1 MAPDPILSLINERSF
16 IKDGRMR
23 KPDETLHEDRRHR
36 ILDAAGI
43 CFARAGFHQTTMQDV
58 AAEAGMSPGNIY
70 RYFASKDALIAGLT
84 ERDRA
89 MILQDFSSIA
99 NDANLIDA
107 LAGLA
112 RKHLVDGTCGP
123 SALALEIWAEGA
135 RNPAVGAMI
144 RGIERAVHDGLCDVL
159 RSVQRQGHV
168 APGVNTDDVARFL
181 GSLVDGLFKRR
192 ALEDDF
198 DGEWAVALI
207 VSVTEAALGGRL
219 ALNSNSARD
228 AAPHAPRVAPLTI

>member
-1 MAPDPILSLINERSF
+1 
-16 IKDGRMR
+16 MR
-23 KPDETLHEDRRHR
+23 KPDENLHEDRRHQ

-43 CFARAGFHQTTMQDV
+43 CFARSGFHQTTMQDV
-58 AAEAGMSPGNIY
+58 AAEAKMSPGNIY
-70 RYFASKDALIAGLT
+70 RYFASKDALIAGMT

-89 MILQDFSSIA
+89 MILQDFSAIA
-99 NDANLIDA
+99 DEANLLDA

-112 RKHLVDGTCGP
+112 RKHLVDGTCGQ
-123 SALALEIWAEGA
+123 SALALEIWSEGA

-159 RSVQRQGHV
+159 RRLQTQGRV
-168 APGVNTDDVARFL
+168 APGVNTDDVARFI
-181 GSLVDGLFKRR
+181 GTLVDGLFKRR

-207 VSVTEAALGGRL
+207 VAVTEAALGGRFNL
-219 ALNSNSARD
+219 TTNSAPALSS
-228 AAPHAPRVAPLTI
+228 AAPRAAANAH

>member
-1 MAPDPILSLINERSF
+1 
-16 IKDGRMR
+16 MR
-23 KPDETLHEDRRHR
+23 KPDENLHEDRRNR

-43 CFARAGFHQTTMQDV
+43 CFARSGFHQTTMQDV

-70 RYFASKDALIAGLT
+70 RYFASKDALIAGMT

-89 MILQDFSSIA
+89 LILQDFSAIA
-99 NDANLIDA
+99 DEANLLDA

-112 RKHLVDGTCGP
+112 RKHLVDGGCGQ
-123 SALALEIWAEGA
+123 SALALEIWSEGA

-159 RSVQRQGHV
+159 QRLQNQGRV
-168 APGVNTDDVARFL
+168 APGVNTADVSRFI
-181 GSLVDGLFKRR
+181 GTLVDGLFKRR

-207 VSVTEAALGGRL
+207 VAVTEAALAGRF
-219 ALNSNSARD
+219 ALTANSAY
-228 AAPHAPRVAPLTI
+228 AASPSVAPTGALTY